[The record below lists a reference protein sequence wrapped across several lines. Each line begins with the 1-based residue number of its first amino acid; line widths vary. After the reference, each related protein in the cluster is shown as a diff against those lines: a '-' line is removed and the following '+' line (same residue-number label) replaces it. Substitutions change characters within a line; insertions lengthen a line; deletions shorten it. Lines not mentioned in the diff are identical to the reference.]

1 MLVPATTKSCPP
13 QKRAASTRS
22 TATNTDGFVEASPS
36 RSRCAFAVNLVLR
49 DGEGRF
55 LIKVSHQ
62 LKLAITE
69 LLRLI

>member
-1 MLVPATTKSCPP
+1 MLAPGRNKSCPP

-22 TATNTDGFVEASPS
+22 TASNTDGFVEASPS
-36 RSRCAFAVNLVLR
+36 RSRCTFAVNRVLR

-69 LLRLI
+69 LPRLD